1 VPADNSD
8 PGLLHVDPVGVDA
21 DHIGICK
28 PAHRSDVVYA
38 RTRDFIAEILAGALP
53 FPSELLNATTVEQI
67 AAAIRAKAPGLTTEQ
82 IDQFIHS
89 LRELRGDPS
98 FGQAVEAAK
107 KRNTRIAQGI
117 WLQIYKNKD
126 KEILLAQAEKAE
138 AAHNLAA
145 SIVVSDVRR
154 GLEWYRE
161 ATFLALTTWQ
171 AGSDVAMPRWKLTFW
186 GTPDIKSMSRL
197 RQLVTQCS
205 HVKELRGAQKIER
218 GRGGANGRHHVSEG
232 ERLAP
237 IGILGHWPSLRG
249 RRSRFVKTLSLKS
262 LLDRD
267 LDRRII
273 TVPPVEP
280 ERVLRIRMQRRLAHE
295 PRCGPLMPLRGV
307 DEEGMAHVDVA
318 CLAGRRR
325 LRPVGAHLVQHH
337 IFTFICRLNSHG

>member
-8 PGLLHVDPVGVDA
+8 PGLLRVDPVGVDA

-28 PAHRSDVVYA
+28 PAQRSDVVYA

-53 FPSELLNATTVEQI
+53 FPSELLNAATVEQI

-117 WLQIYKNKD
+117 WLQIDKNKD

-161 ATFLALTTWQ
+161 AT
-171 AGSDVAMPRWKLTFW
+171 S
-186 GTPDIKSMSRL
+186 
-197 RQLVTQCS
+197 
-205 HVKELRGAQKIER
+205 
-218 GRGGANGRHHVSEG
+218 
-232 ERLAP
+232 LAP
-237 IGILGHWPSLRG
+237 DNMAGWLGRADAAVEVDILGYTGHQIN
-249 RRSRFVKTLSLKS
+249 VAVTAA
-262 LLDRD
+262 RD
-267 LDRRII
+267 PVQPFQRIAWC
-273 TVPPVEP
+273 TEN
-280 ERVLRIRMQRRLAHE
+280 RTRA
-295 PRCGPLMPLRGV
+295 
-307 DEEGMAHVDVA
+307 
-318 CLAGRRR
+318 RRR
-325 LRPVGAHLVQHH
+325 ERTPPR
-337 IFTFICRLNSHG
+337 F